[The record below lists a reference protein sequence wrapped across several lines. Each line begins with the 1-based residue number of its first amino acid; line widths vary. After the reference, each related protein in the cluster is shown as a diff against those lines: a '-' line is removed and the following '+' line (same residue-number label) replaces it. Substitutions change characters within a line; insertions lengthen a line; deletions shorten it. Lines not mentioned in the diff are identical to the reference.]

1 MDDLTEYKRL
11 LCHSFTLLDVRGDV
25 DPFTGGK
32 NRPEWLPVAQKV
44 PCRVSG
50 SPGRIQQLTGRQ
62 ATSQDF
68 LMHTLYPGLK
78 PGMRVQIE
86 QPEFAGNLYEVGLP
100 YPVYG
105 SAGLHH
111 YEIVISLIDAT
122 TGEEPEI

>member
-11 LCHSFTLLDVRGDV
+11 LCHSFTLLDMQGDV
-25 DPFTGGK
+25 DTFTGGK
-32 NRPEWLPVAQKV
+32 TRPEWLPVSQNV

-68 LMHTLYPGLK
+68 LMHTLHPGLK

-111 YEIVISLIDAT
+111 YEVVISLIDTT

>member
-1 MDDLTEYKRL
+1 MDDLSEYKRL
-11 LCHSFTLLDVRGDV
+11 LCHTFTLLDVGGDA

-32 NRPEWLPVAQKV
+32 DRLEWLPVAQGV

-62 ATSQDF
+62 ATPQDF
-68 LMHTLYPGLK
+68 LMHTLHSDLKAGLRIK
-78 PGMRVQIE
+78 IE
-86 QPEFAGNLYEVGLP
+86 QPEFAGNLYKVSLP

-105 SAGLHH
+105 AENLHH
-111 YEIVISLIDAT
+111 YEVVITKIDPV